1 MKSTKTLRPFEGG
14 NSMNKQRLNEI
25 LNHRSLSEV
34 FYNEKP
40 VWIQDVHDDIATIG
54 FLDGSKE
61 KDVYIE
67 DLYESDLYSG
77 NK

>member
-1 MKSTKTLRPFEGG
+1 
-14 NSMNKQRLNEI
+14 MNKQRVNEI
-25 LNHRSLSEV
+25 LNHRNVSEV
-34 FYNEKP
+34 FYNEKS

-67 DLYESDLYSG
+67 DLYENDLYQ
-77 NK
+77 K